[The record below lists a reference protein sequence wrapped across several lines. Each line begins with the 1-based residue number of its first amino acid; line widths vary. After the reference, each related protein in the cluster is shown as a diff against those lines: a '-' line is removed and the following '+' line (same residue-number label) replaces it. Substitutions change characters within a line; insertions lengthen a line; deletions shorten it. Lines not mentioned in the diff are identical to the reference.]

1 MPPSQRVE
9 RRGCRKA
16 WTVLVSIAA
25 DARDLGAPAQRDLEA
40 MTLAGSTNFADVV
53 VEIDRFALP
62 GLQRLHVLPGSTA
75 VIESPPEPTEP
86 AEETLRRFLTW
97 GVERFPAEH
106 YAVVVWGHGLGWRP
120 AQAGAV
126 AAAQWDAGGAAGGL
140 AFSESRGTVLDTP
153 ALGRTLAAVSRASL
167 GGRPFDVYASD
178 ACLMQS
184 VEVAAELSSAARFV
198 VGSEQIEEDY
208 LGLPYAAWLRL
219 MGGEVTPKITSAC
232 PADDAACQVAAA
244 LPALQEDAAARR
256 SPRRAGFTLSTVD
269 EAALQGELVPAL
281 RALGSALDA
290 YLKEDPLRR
299 ISLRVLLGGER
310 RGTAA
315 FRGGS
320 RDLGVFLTRLRAELE
335 RQTAD
340 AHTPSREA
348 VLTAAEKV
356 RAALGKAVIASTSGA
371 RYRAPEHEGMAGI
384 SVWLPRDAE
393 EHRGRKA
400 FFAPS
405 ALDRQSP
412 RFRGFLEAVFAE

>member
-1 MPPSQRVE
+1 M
-9 RRGCRKA
+9 
-16 WTVLVSIAA
+16 AA
-25 DARDLGAPAQRDLEA
+25 DARDLGGPGQRDLEA
-40 MTLAGSTNFADVV
+40 MALAGSTNFADVV
-53 VEIDRFALP
+53 VEIDRFAP

-86 AEETLRRFLTW
+86 PEETLRRFLTW
-97 GVERFPAEH
+97 GVERFPAER

-126 AAAQWDAGGAAGGL
+126 TPVQWDPGGTAGGI

-153 ALGRTLAAVSRASL
+153 ALARSLSAVSRASL

-184 VEVAAELSSAARFV
+184 VEVAAELSGAARFV

-208 LGLPYAAWLRL
+208 LGLPYPTWLRL
-219 MGGEVTPKITSAC
+219 LGSEVTPKIISRC
-232 PADDAACQVAAA
+232 PEDDAACQMAAA
-244 LPALQEDAAARR
+244 LPALQEEAAARR
-256 SPRRAGFTLSTVD
+256 SPRPAGYTLSTVD
-269 EAALQGELVPAL
+269 EAALRGELLPAL
-281 RALGSALDA
+281 RALGTALDA

-299 ISLRVLLGGER
+299 ISLRVLLGGEK

-320 RDLGVFLTRLRAELE
+320 RDLGVFLARLREELG
-335 RQTAD
+335 RQSAD
-340 AHTPSREA
+340 PRTPTREG
-348 VLTAAEKV
+348 VLAAADKV
-356 RAALGKAVIASTSGA
+356 RAALGKAVIAAAGGA
-371 RYRAPEHEGMAGI
+371 RYRGWEHEGMAGI
-384 SVWLPRDAE
+384 SVWLPRDAD

-405 ALDRQSP
+405 ALDRESP